1 MYIGIKL
8 RSILAEQNA
17 YLYGTDNIHFDS
29 VIPFDSDQFTSMDMD
44 TISIES
50 ESLPVVAIA
59 DASELEILQRFRNM
73 LTNMEMANERP
84 KILSDMLN
92 RMAYLNLTLK
102 ATNPEKY
109 KWTIF
114 KVNGDKSNAKI
125 NNWNA
130 HFDQDFS
137 YEKPSCPI
145 LGDVSKIL
153 ETIFLF
159 IYKIFFKKC
168 V

>member
-114 KVNGDKSNAKI
+114 NVKGDKR
-125 NNWNA
+125 NA